1 MNIKEALPPVTNV
14 PIVYPASLFHAL
26 NLGVHKV
33 KHGQSGLSFIPV
45 GCKMQANCY
54 VANYQDDL
62 GNRYTVTVEAQ
73 S

>member
-1 MNIKEALPPVTNV
+1 MNIKEALPPVTMP

-26 NLGVHKV
+26 NLAMHRV
-33 KHGQSGLSFIPV
+33 KHSQSGLSFIPV
-45 GCKMQANCY
+45 GCKMQANSY
-54 VANYQDDL
+54 VAEYGDER